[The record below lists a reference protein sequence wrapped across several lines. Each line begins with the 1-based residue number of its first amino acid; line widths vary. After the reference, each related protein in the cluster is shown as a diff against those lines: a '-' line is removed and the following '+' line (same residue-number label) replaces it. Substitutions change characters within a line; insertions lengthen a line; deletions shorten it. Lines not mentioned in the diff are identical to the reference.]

1 MNEFLSAL
9 LQAVIIAVVP
19 VCAGAIVKGIRA
31 FTKHL
36 STRTDSELAKKY
48 LADATDA
55 ITTAVSLV
63 NQTYVDGLKKSGTF
77 TKENQE
83 EALSKAIK
91 EAVSLMRNETIAF
104 LKQAYGDMNNY
115 LVSQIEA
122 EVRKQ
127 KLAEPALL
135 GAPVEVVM
143 EAQGSTDTEAVAAAA
158 AAAASA
164 AVAQVAST
172 LHSEA
177 RHLSTDAQGENPPAA
192 PDTPQE

>member
-19 VCAGAIVKGIRA
+19 VCAGAIVKGIKA

-177 RHLSTDAQGENPPAA
+177 RPLSTDAQGENPPAA